1 MDSTTIDKQ
10 NTENSLTPFKM
21 ETSEGVMDMEE
32 LNALSKEQ
40 VEKGLGFCKDGFR
53 YEDENT
59 GEIKTIKRA
68 DHAGH
73 GYKFSMKER
82 DMKEH
87 YLEECYRR
95 YPTMCKEI
103 LKILVE
109 DYIKNPEAVEKMAK
123 EDTNFMKDI
132 QEN

>member
-10 NTENSLTPFKM
+10 NNLTPFKM
-21 ETSEGVMDMEE
+21 ESSEGVMDMEE
-32 LNALSKEQ
+32 LNTLSKEQ
-40 VEKGLGFCKDGFR
+40 AEKGLGFCKDGFR
-53 YEDENT
+53 YEDDAT

-73 GYKFSMKER
+73 GYKFTMKER
-82 DMKEH
+82 DIKEH
-87 YLEECYRR
+87 YLEECYKR
-95 YPTMCKEI
+95 YPMMCKEI

-132 QEN
+132 QED